1 MFINQ
6 AKVFALLFC
15 GMCTSLLA
23 ESWHKPDKTPA
34 ATSAQLGE
42 SLDRGRELDSKS
54 KKIEAELKTVEANLE
69 EARNQDSTD
78 SQAGRLHEA
87 LVKAQLDLSFLRV
100 RFTEEYPGVIR
111 ARQKVAE
118 LQTSYDELVA
128 NGGGTKSSTVEELSH
143 QLDGLRREKV
153 QLQEELERNRRETAS
168 LLMKHDSPQK
178 NRFKNHART
187 VIDR

>member
-6 AKVFALLFC
+6 ARVFALLFC
-15 GMCTSLLA
+15 AICTSLSA

-34 ATSAQLGE
+34 GTSAQLGE

-54 KKIEAELKTVEANLE
+54 KKVESELKTVEAKLE
-69 EARNQDSTD
+69 EAKNQDLNASE
-78 SQAGRLHEA
+78 SERLHEA

-128 NGGGTKSSTVEELSH
+128 SGGGTRSSTVADLSR
-143 QLDGLRREKV
+143 QLAALKLEQV

-168 LLMKHDSPQK
+168 LLMKHDSPRK
-178 NRFKNHART
+178 SRSRNGART
-187 VIDR
+187 LLNR